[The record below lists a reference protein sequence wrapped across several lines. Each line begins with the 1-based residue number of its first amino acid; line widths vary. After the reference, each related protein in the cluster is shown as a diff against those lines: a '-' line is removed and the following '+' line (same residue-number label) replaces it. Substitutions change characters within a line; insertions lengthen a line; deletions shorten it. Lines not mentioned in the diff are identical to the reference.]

1 MIVVQQLY
9 SIVTMI
15 LWFHEMKEKENSDFK
30 PGYITSLRLF
40 SHIRRGEG
48 NSDFMNEDLNGCA
61 IGRLY

>member
-1 MIVVQQLY
+1 
-9 SIVTMI
+9 
-15 LWFHEMKEKENSDFK
+15 MKEKENSDFK